1 MHFPI
6 YMQET
11 NELWVVHLYTFLL
24 SLRKLELQIAI
35 GNIGTVDYDKK
46 DKIA

>member
-6 YMQET
+6 YVQET
-11 NELWVVHLYTFLL
+11 NEPWVTHLYTFLL
-24 SLRKLELQIAI
+24 SVRKLDLQIVI
-35 GNIGTVDYDKK
+35 GNIRTVDYDKK